1 VRKLLLE
8 FIVSIELVILFD
20 LFENP
25 INPTNPIDRGNP
37 TNRGNSINPKNPSN
51 PKN

>member
-25 INPTNPIDRGNP
+25 INPTNPI
-37 TNRGNSINPKNPSN
+37 NPKVLNYEDN
-51 PKN
+51 EI